1 MDAASTASQT
11 ALMVCAYRA
20 RASRAARPLFVDPWA
35 AALAGAEGE
44 ALAQTL
50 DARFPPMGLWL
61 ALRVAY
67 LDRLVALAVDR
78 LGARQ
83 VVILGAG
90 YDTRAAR
97 LPRAGVT
104 YFEVDHPATQ
114 AAKRARLAQLDGYPL
129 DAARY
134 VACDFETDDP
144 IDRLAAA
151 GFATDDVA
159 LVIWEGV
166 VPYLTEAAVRA
177 TATRLARGLDP
188 RTLLAFDF
196 LGKKLVEGR
205 DLKEKDELAR
215 AMVAEVGEPLRF
227 GSNDILPLLA
237 GAGFRWVRV
246 LNFDELALEFIGDYE
261 RSREFRFQYLA
272 LASRTAPAA
281 GWP

>member
-1 MDAASTASQT
+1 MDVTSAASQT

-20 RASRAARPLFVDPWA
+20 RESKKPHPLFVDPWA
-35 AALAGAEGE
+35 AALAGDEGE
-44 ALAQTL
+44 RLARDL
-50 DARFPPMGLWL
+50 DTRFPPMGLWL

-67 LDRLVALAVDR
+67 LDRLVGLAVDR

-114 AAKRARLAQLDGYPL
+114 AEKRARLAELGGYPI

-134 VACDFETDDP
+134 TSCDFEREDP
-144 IDRLAAA
+144 IDRLAAT
-151 GFATDDVA
+151 GFDVHEPA

-166 VPYLTEAAVRA
+166 VPYLTEDAVRA
-177 TATRLARGLDP
+177 TATRLASGLDP
-188 RTLLAFDF
+188 RTLIAFDF
-196 LGKKLVEGR
+196 SGKNLVHGRKLSAG
-205 DLKEKDELAR
+205 DEAFREMLAG
-215 AMVAEVGEPLRF
+215 VGEPLRF

-237 GAGFRWVRV
+237 SCGFRWVRV
-246 LNFDELALEFIGDYE
+246 VSFDELALEHVGDYD
-261 RSREFRFQYLA
+261 RSRQFRFQNLA
-272 LASRTAPAA
+272 LCSRTAPAP

>member
-1 MDAASTASQT
+1 VDDTSAASQT

-20 RASRAARPLFVDPWA
+20 RASRWDAPLFVDPWA
-35 AALAGAEGE
+35 AALAGDEGDD
-44 ALAQTL
+44 LARTL

-67 LDRLVALAVDR
+67 LDRLVGLAVDR

-83 VVILGAG
+83 IVILGAG

-104 YFEVDHPATQ
+104 YYEVDHPATQ
-114 AAKRARLAQLDGYPL
+114 SAKRARLARLDGYPV

-134 VACDFETDDP
+134 VSCDFERDDP
-144 IDRLAAA
+144 IDRLVAA
-151 GFATDDVA
+151 GFRADDVA
-159 LVIWEGV
+159 LVLWEGV
-166 VPYLTEAAVRA
+166 VPYLTEDAVRA
-177 TATRLARGLDP
+177 TATRLAEGLDP

-196 LGKKLVEGR
+196 LGRKLVEGKNLSPG
-205 DLKEKDELAR
+205 DHATR
-215 AMVAEVGEPLRF
+215 AMVADVGEPLRY
-227 GSNDILPLLA
+227 GTNDVLPLLA
-237 GAGFRWVRV
+237 AAGFRWVRV
-246 LNFDELALEFIGDYE
+246 MNFDELALELIGDYQRE
-261 RSREFRFQYLA
+261 RTFRFQQLA

>member
-1 MDAASTASQT
+1 M
-11 ALMVCAYRA
+11 
-20 RASRAARPLFVDPWA
+20 LFRSLVDPWA
-35 AALAGAEGE
+35 AALAGDEGE
-44 ALAQTL
+44 ALARTM
-50 DARFPPMGLWL
+50 DGRFPPMGLWL

-83 VVILGAG
+83 IVILGAG

-114 AAKRARLAQLDGYPL
+114 AEKRARLAQLDGYPV

-134 VACDFETDDP
+134 ASCDFEREDP

-151 GFATDDVA
+151 GFDAREPA

-166 VPYLTEAAVRA
+166 VPYLTEDAVRA
-177 TATRLARGLDP
+177 TATRLAHGLDP
-188 RTLLAFDF
+188 RTLVAFDF
-196 LGKKLVEGR
+196 VGKNIVEGR
-205 DLKEKDELAR
+205 KLNEQDHATR
-215 AMVAEVGEPLRF
+215 AMVADVGEPLRF

-237 GAGFRWVRV
+237 ASGFRWVRV
-246 LNFDELALEFIGDYE
+246 LNFDELALEHVGDYD
-261 RSREFRFQYLA
+261 RSRQFRFQHIA
-272 LASRTAPAA
+272 ICSRTAPAP